1 MRVSHSYRDFVL
13 DQLSG
18 VPGLRPKAMFGGIG
32 LYAGDRFFGILAGDL
47 LYFKVDESNRGDYEA
62 SGSSAFKPY
71 ADRPMTMPYFDV
83 PIAVIED
90 PDELARWAARSIAIA
105 TTPVPRRARRPRT
118 AKRTRRA

>member
-13 DQLSG
+13 DQLAG

-47 LYFKVDESNRGDYEA
+47 LYFKVDETNRPDYEA
-62 SGSSAFKPY
+62 AGSSAFKPY

-90 PDELARWAARSIAIA
+90 PDELARWAARSIAVA
-105 TTPVPRRARRPRT
+105 VPTGKTRRSR
-118 AKRTRRA
+118 AKRATAR

>member
-1 MRVSHSYRDFVL
+1 MRVSDSYRDFVL
-13 DQLSG
+13 DQLAG

-47 LYFKVDESNRGDYEA
+47 LYFKVDETNRGDYEA
-62 SGSSAFKPY
+62 CGSSAFRPY

-90 PDELARWAARSIAIA
+90 PDELARWAVRSIAIA
-105 TTPVPRRARRPRT
+105 VPARKARRSRT
-118 AKRTRRA
+118 TRVRTR